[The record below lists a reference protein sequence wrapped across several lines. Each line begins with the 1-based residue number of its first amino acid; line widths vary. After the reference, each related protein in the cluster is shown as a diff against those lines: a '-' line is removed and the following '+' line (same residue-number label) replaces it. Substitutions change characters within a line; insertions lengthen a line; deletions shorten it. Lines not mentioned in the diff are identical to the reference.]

1 MLFKKLNAHI
11 QKTGNSQTQV
21 VISALEKYLDTPEEI
36 PLAER
41 VLNLEK
47 RVAALEA
54 KD

>member
-11 QKTGNSQTQV
+11 QKTGSSQTKV

-36 PLAER
+36 PLPER